1 MSVINQPTIYNTPSI
16 YNFGGGG
23 GGGGGG
29 DIPENIKLYV
39 KLKETVNARF
49 SQTDLNQFPLKDTDV
64 VQLILDIN
72 VNKASAGVYAT
83 ILGMNTQPFT
93 GVDNG
98 KNLKCV
104 SFSGTNNRIIF
115 DKGGYANLFYND
127 TSDQDYLL
135 TCNMSENTAVIDF
148 NGQTQTA
155 TRSTIINNDLAIV
168 QFWPQTDGGF
178 TPQALFY
185 LYGIKVTT
193 NDGVLKYDFVPSE
206 DTDQSKIGLF
216 EKVNSIFLPGNS
228 NSNFELIGAL

>member
-1 MSVINQPTIYNTPSI
+1 MSIINQQTIYNTPTI
-16 YNFGGGG
+16 YNEAGGGG
-23 GGGGGG
+23 GGGGGE
-29 DIPENIKLYV
+29 IPENIKLYV

-49 SQTDLNQFPLKDTDV
+49 SQADLNKFPIKDTDI

-72 VNKASAGVYAT
+72 LNKANAGVFST
-83 ILGMNTQPFT
+83 ILGMNTLPFT

-104 SFSGTNNRIIF
+104 SYNGTNNSIIF
-115 DKGGYANLFYND
+115 DKGGYAYLFYND
-127 TSDQDYLL
+127 TSDQYYLL

-155 TRSTIINNDLAIV
+155 TRSTIINDDLAIV
-168 QFWPQTDGGF
+168 QFWPQADGGF

-193 NDGVLKYDFVPSE
+193 NDGILKYEFVPAE
-206 DTDQSKIGLF
+206 DTDQSKIGLY
-216 EKVNSIFLPGNS
+216 EKVNEIFLPGNS
-228 NSNFELIGAL
+228 NSNFELIGSL